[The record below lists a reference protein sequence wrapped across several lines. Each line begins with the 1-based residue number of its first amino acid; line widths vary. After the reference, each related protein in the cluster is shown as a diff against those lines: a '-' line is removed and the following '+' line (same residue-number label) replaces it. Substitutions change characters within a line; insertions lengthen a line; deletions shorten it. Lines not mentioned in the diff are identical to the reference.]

1 MAHFIL
7 QNNNITNNLSLAQ
20 MEVIKEE
27 LKKEKEELNKKL
39 LVSDISYI
47 YFFVELGYL
56 TCECSQRYNNLT

>member
-1 MAHFIL
+1 MVYFII

-39 LVSDISYI
+39 LVSNINYFCAEYI
-47 YFFVELGYL
+47 GLSDL
-56 TCECSQRYNNLT
+56 